1 MKTVCPL
8 YGAIGGDIIGSPYE
22 WHNVKTKDFPLF
34 SRWSKYTDDSVLTI
48 ATADALLHH
57 LSYTDAY
64 HKWGNRYPH
73 AGYGGSFRRWLAS
86 DDPLPYNSWGNGSAM
101 RISPVGFYAKS
112 EEDVLRE
119 AKTSAEATHNHPE
132 GIKGAQ
138 AAALAVYLARE
149 GTGKQEIKGKIESL
163 FGYDLSSR
171 SLDDIRPDYTFD
183 VSCMGTLP
191 VALLAFLESTDYE
204 DAIRNA
210 ISVGGDSDTIA
221 AITGGIALAFY
232 GEMPQKIIDGIEQ
245 RLPDDILEICREF
258 ATPRT

>member
-1 MKTVCPL
+1 M
-8 YGAIGGDIIGSPYE
+8 YGAIGGDIIGSCFE
-22 WHNVKTKDFPLF
+22 WHNVKTKVFPLF

-86 DDPLPYNSWGNGSAM
+86 PDPQPYNSWGNGSAM
-101 RISPVGFYAKS
+101 RISPVGFHANS
-112 EEDVLRE
+112 EDEVLKE
-119 AKTSAEATHNHPE
+119 AKASAETTHNHPE

-138 AAALAVYLARE
+138 AAALAVFLAK
-149 GTGKQEIKGKIESL
+149 TGSDKPEIKEKIESL
-163 FGYDLSSR
+163 FGYDLSSQK
-171 SLDDIRPDYTFD
+171 LDDIRPDYSFD

-210 ISVGGDSDTIA
+210 ISIGGDSDTIA

-232 GEMPQKIIDGIEQ
+232 KEMPQDIINGIE
-245 RLPDDILEICREF
+245 RLLPDDMLEICREF
-258 ATPRT
+258 A